1 LDVFCKNNFG
11 HTASYVLG
19 DFWNILEAFPKTIF
33 ATLPDVYR
41 AIFGKYLDVF
51 AKPIL
56 VTLLLSLSHTH
67 RLAIASPLNGA
78 IMFSIHRNM
87 KILQPSSRHEMKKTS
102 CYFKLE
108 IRVARFFSRYIIPKW
123 EKYTIKA
130 INIPNG
136 QKLQLKHLMAVK
148 CIGSPKFP
156 IASLSQHCSCVNLP
170 CMNRM

>member
-1 LDVFCKNNFG
+1 
-11 HTASYVLG
+11 VLG

-87 KILQPSSRHEMKKTS
+87 KILQPSSRHEMKKHLFILNSKSELQDFFLGTS
-102 CYFKLE
+102 YQNGK
-108 IRVARFFSRYIIPKW
+108 
-123 EKYTIKA
+123 
-130 INIPNG
+130 NIP
-136 QKLQLKHLMAVK
+136 
-148 CIGSPKFP
+148 
-156 IASLSQHCSCVNLP
+156 
-170 CMNRM
+170 